1 MPSRSRIMVYL
12 QEEPLQKLKA
22 WAKEENRPSSN
33 LAATILMKAIED
45 WETQKKTE
53 SSEEEKKPDQK

>member
-1 MPSRSRIMVYL
+1 MVYL